1 MIQIVAYHVTNGER
15 SERFDYNEIV
25 RDINELNSLK
35 SQLMQSNDN
44 HRIDLVYR
52 TIADLP
58 KEPEPVIQVERVDYP
73 NVIIR
78 NQLNI
83 INFIKNLKH

>member
-1 MIQIVAYHVTNGER
+1 MIQIIAYHVTNGER
-15 SERFDYNEIV
+15 SERFDYDKVVI
-25 RDINELNSLK
+25 DINELNSLK

-58 KEPEPVIQVERVDYP
+58 KEPEQVIHVERVDYP
-73 NVIIR
+73 DVIKR
-78 NQLNI
+78 NQNKI
-83 INFIKNLKH
+83 RKFINNLKH

>member
-1 MIQIVAYHVTNGER
+1 MIQIIAYHVTNGER
-15 SERFDYNEIV
+15 SERFDYDKV
-25 RDINELNSLK
+25 VSDTNELNALK
-35 SQLMQSNDN
+35 SHLVQSNAG

-52 TIADLP
+52 TIADAP